1 MKRIT
6 PFIISAVVLAGP
18 VHAQNDYEPDQIKLS
33 KPPAS
38 IAQWYQPQNQRQ
50 VWLHT
55 MFRLRREF
63 QAIGDYAALED
74 NAGLIKW
81 SERLV
86 KDYKSIAEMVPE
98 WSDEIDSKWA
108 DNLLKAARQ
117 GDYAAVAKAQRELGK
132 TCNSCH
138 NEYRAVTAALY
149 RTPGYEDI
157 QVEIEETMEELSYD
171 KLMQSLSR
179 EMNRLIIALDDGHTE
194 KARQSS
200 ENLSTGLKDLGS
212 SCSNCHQD
220 DYPRERILGE
230 QNQKLLTDLTAGI
243 GSVTVNDS
251 QKLLGEAAVEI
262 CARCHAIHRTAND
275 LVQKMKK

>member
-6 PFIISAVVLAGP
+6 PFIISAFFLSSP
-18 VHAQNDYEPDQIKLS
+18 VHAQDDYEPDQITLS

-38 IAQWYQPQNQRQ
+38 IAQWYKPQNDRQ
-50 VWLHT
+50 VLLHT

-74 NAGLIKW
+74 NAGLKKW

-98 WSDEIDSKWA
+98 WSDEIDPKWA
-108 DNLLKAARQ
+108 DNLLTAAKQ

-149 RTPGYEDI
+149 RTPGYDDI
-157 QVEIEETMEELSYD
+157 KVEIEETMEELSYK
-171 KLMQSLSR
+171 KLMQRLSR
-179 EMNRLIIALDDGHTE
+179 EMNRLKIALDDGHTE
-194 KARQSS
+194 KARQSA
-200 ENLSTGLKDLGS
+200 ENLASSLSDLGN
-212 SCSNCHQD
+212 SCSSCHQD

-230 QNQKLLTDLTAGI
+230 HNQKLLTDLTMGI
-243 GSVTVNDS
+243 DSVAANDS
-251 QKLLGEAAVEI
+251 QKLLGEAAVYI
-262 CARCHAIHRTAND
+262 CARCHSIHRTNND
-275 LVQKMKK
+275 LVHKMKK